1 MPSSPITDSV
11 AQPGRGGQLLDLLAT
26 VPDPRDPRGVRYR
39 LSGMLAVAVTAV
51 LAGARSFTAIGEWA
65 ADLSSQQLCGL
76 GLGAAPEESTLRKLF
91 ARLGADALDRV
102 LGAWLWTRTR
112 VVDGRRVIAIDGKT
126 VRGARTRPDGAA
138 PHLVAA
144 FDHDA
149 GVVLGQL
156 AVAAKSNEIP
166 CVRDLLAC
174 FDLTDT
180 IVTLDAMHT
189 QTDTATAITGA
200 GGHYVLTVKGNTPTL
215 RRKLKALPWK
225 DIPAHSV
232 TETGHGRRVTRT
244 IKVAAVPDWIEFP
257 GAAQVA
263 HVRRTVTTKGHKT
276 VEVVYLIT
284 SADPPSAPPATLAAW
299 VQGHWAIEDKLHWVR
314 DVTFGEDDSQVRTG
328 QAPRV
333 MATLRNTAISLLRL
347 AGWDNIAKALR
358 HHARDPER
366 ALTCLTGG
374 GRYGG
379 RGRRLRVVQTG

>member
-65 ADLSSQQLCGL
+65 ADLSSQQLSGL
-76 GLGAAPEESTLRKLF
+76 GLGCAPEESTLRKLF

-366 ALTCLTGG
+366 ALTCLLTC
-374 GRYGG
+374 
-379 RGRRLRVVQTG
+379 